1 MPPSPESLVNCL
13 GQTAPHYP
21 EVPRDP
27 QLWVP
32 HVIAFT
38 DRQGRQKLEGE
49 QKSFARQERCE
60 ADAGGEGC
68 QGDGNRCLGVSAI
81 NTYL

>member
-13 GQTAPHYP
+13 GQTAPQYP
-21 EVPRDP
+21 EALRAPK
-27 QLWVP
+27 LWVP
-32 HVIAFT
+32 HIIAPT
-38 DRQGRQKLEGE
+38 DYQGRQKLKGE
-49 QKSFARQERCE
+49 QKFSAKRERCE
-60 ADAGGEGC
+60 ADAGDEGC